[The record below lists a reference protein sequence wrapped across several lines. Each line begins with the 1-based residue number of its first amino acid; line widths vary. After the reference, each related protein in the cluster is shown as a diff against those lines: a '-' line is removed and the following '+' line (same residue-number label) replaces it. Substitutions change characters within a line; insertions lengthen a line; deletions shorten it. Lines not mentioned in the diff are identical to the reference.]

1 MLPHF
6 CNGFIVRENRRT
18 TVTQFSK
25 DEIEDLYRIRANLE
39 TLAVEKAILNMTHED
54 IQYLQK
60 LQVKG
65 EEHLRSGDVVGY
77 VEYELQFHSK
87 IRSMSKDRLLAQL
100 IDIIIKKKEDIL
112 LIPERLIEFVEDTA
126 FVQVKDSTTAEI
138 QRRVIETGLSDG
150 LNIEV
155 TEGLKEG
162 EILVEKPPKE
172 IT

>member
-1 MLPHF
+1 ITETGPSML
-6 CNGFIVRENRRT
+6 
-18 TVTQFSK
+18 
-25 DEIEDLYRIRANLE
+25 RA
-39 TLAVEKAILNMTHED
+39 
-54 IQYLQK
+54 
-60 LQVKG
+60 
-65 EEHLRSGDVVGY
+65 GY
-77 VEYELQFHSK
+77 S
-87 IRSMSKDRLLAQL
+87 ANA
-100 IDIIIKKKEDIL
+100 DIIIKKKEDIL